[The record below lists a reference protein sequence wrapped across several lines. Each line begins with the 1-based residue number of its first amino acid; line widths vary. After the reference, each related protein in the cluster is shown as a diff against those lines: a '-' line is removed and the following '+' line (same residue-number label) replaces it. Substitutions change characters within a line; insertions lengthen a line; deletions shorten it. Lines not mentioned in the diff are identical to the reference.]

1 MCIRDRRGGERK
13 PVYKKAKFFLDHLN
27 ASVECIVLDV
37 SRSGARLR
45 VDDNLA
51 LPDEFDLLLSYQGE
65 RQRVRV
71 RWRRQKE
78 LGVEFVKPH
87 SR

>member
-1 MCIRDRRGGERK
+1 MCIRDS
-13 PVYKKAKFFLDHLN
+13 

-51 LPDEFDLLLSYQGE
+51 LPDELDLLLSYQGE

-78 LGVEFVKPH
+78 LGVEFVKPR